1 MTALPDAPP
10 PYGTLVFDCDST
22 LSEIEGIEELAGAQ
36 KDEIAELTNRA
47 MDGAVP
53 LEEVYGLRLERIR
66 PTRPAVDAVAE
77 LYFERRL
84 QNSAEL
90 VAAAR
95 ALGKRVVVVSGGVTP
110 AVAPFAALLGIPAP
124 ADVFAVDLRFDEG
137 GAYAGF
143 EEDSP
148 LARAGGKIDVL
159 RRIAAAESAG
169 PVAFVGDGATDLE
182 AAAEV
187 ARFVAF
193 GGVARR
199 PAVFEA
205 ARVRC
210 EAADFAALVPHL
222 FSPDER
228 ARLGATPDH
237 GPLIEAARTFD
248 TA

>member
-159 RRIAAAESAG
+159 RGIAAAEAAG

-182 AAAEV
+182 AAGEV

-222 FSPDER
+222 FSSDER
-228 ARLGATPDH
+228 AALGALSEH
-237 GPLIEAARTFD
+237 GPLIEAARPFD